1 MGFLYVWKMQLLLC
15 VLILGLV
22 VLPSSAQVGMKSH
35 PQLFPRESLQFGISL
50 LGVPAG
56 TATMDTTPL
65 TLSNGLSAIQFNSR
79 ASSND
84 FISFFFPVNNV
95 VNSTV
100 DAETMLPL
108 HLLFQRR
115 EGKRHEDFDITFD
128 HQSQKVII
136 FKDGQTS
143 TMAIPAYTHDGLS
156 CLYYLRQ
163 MPSLDPGQ
171 SVFVTIHHDKN
182 NYKVE
187 VQVEAI
193 ERIEG
198 PWGEIEAVRLVALMP
213 FSGIFLNEGN
223 IRFWLT
229 NDLRRV
235 PLKMSARVI
244 VGSVEAVLE
253 NWPL

>member
-1 MGFLYVWKMQLLLC
+1 MKKIQPVLLFMGMVCSAMISSGQVWDAEHRR
-15 VLILGLV
+15 
-22 VLPSSAQVGMKSH
+22 PSS
-35 PQLFPRESLQFGISL
+35 ESLQYGISL
-50 LGVPAG
+50 LGIPAG
-56 TATMDTTPL
+56 AATLETVSL
-65 TLSNGLSAIQFNSR
+65 TSSDGLPAIQFISR
-79 ASSND
+79 AISND
-84 FISFFFPVNNV
+84 FISFFFPVNNM

-115 EGKRHEDFDITFD
+115 EGKRHEDFDVTFN
-128 HQSQKVII
+128 HQSQQVTIL
-136 FKDGQTS
+136 KDGQIS
-143 TMAIPAYTHDGLS
+143 TMAISAYTHDGLS

-163 MPSLDPGQ
+163 MPNLDPGQ
-171 SVFVTIHHDKN
+171 SVVVTIHHDKN

-193 ERIEG
+193 EQVEG

-229 NDLRRV
+229 NDVRRV

>member
-1 MGFLYVWKMQLLLC
+1 MQ
-15 VLILGLV
+15 VLVLGLM
-22 VLPSSAQVGMKSH
+22 LLGGSSSAQVGMTANALGLSH
-35 PQLFPRESLQFGISL
+35 EFLRFGISL
-50 LGVPAG
+50 LGIPAG
-56 TATMDTTPL
+56 TATMETSPVM
-65 TLSNGLSAIQFNSR
+65 LSNGHSAIQFNSR
-79 ASSND
+79 ATSND

-100 DAETMLPL
+100 DAQTRLPL

-115 EGKRHEDFDITFD
+115 EGRRHEDFDVTFN
-128 HQSQKVII
+128 HQSKQVTIL
-136 FKDGQTS
+136 KDGQMS
-143 TMAIPAYTHDGLS
+143 TMAIPAFTHDGLS

-163 MPSLDPGQ
+163 IPSLDPGQ

-182 NYKVE
+182 NYEVE

-193 ERIEG
+193 ERVEG

-229 NDLRRV
+229 NDVARV
-235 PLKMSARVI
+235 PLKMSAQVI

>member
-1 MGFLYVWKMQLLLC
+1 MLTNYLPKMQLLLC

-22 VLPSSAQVGMKSH
+22 VMSSAAQIGEKSH
-35 PQLFPRESLQFGISL
+35 PRVPPRESLKFGISL

-65 TLSNGLSAIQFNSR
+65 MLPNGLSAIQFNSR
-79 ASSND
+79 AISNA
-84 FISFFFPVNNV
+84 FISFFFTVNNV

-108 HLLFQRR
+108 HLFFQRR
-115 EGKRHEDFDITFD
+115 EGKRHEDFDITFN
-128 HQSQKVII
+128 HQSQLVTIL
-136 FKDGQTS
+136 KDGQTS
-143 TMAIPAYTHDGLS
+143 TMAIPKYTHDGLS
-156 CLYYLRQ
+156 CLFYLRQ
-163 MPSLDPGQ
+163 MPNLDPGQ

-182 NYKVE
+182 NYEVE
-187 VQVEAI
+187 VQVEAV
-193 ERIEG
+193 EQVEG

-229 NDLRRV
+229 NDVRRV

>member
-1 MGFLYVWKMQLLLC
+1 MLFLVLLGGT
-15 VLILGLV
+15 LI
-22 VLPSSAQVGMKSH
+22 SSAQIWERAQH
-35 PQLFPRESLQFGISL
+35 PGPPSESLKYGISL
-50 LGVPAG
+50 LGIPAG
-56 TATMDTTPL
+56 TATLETTSVI
-65 TLSNGLSAIQFNSR
+65 LSDGLPAIQFNSR
-79 ASSND
+79 AISND

-108 HLLFQRR
+108 HLFFQRR

-128 HQSQKVII
+128 HQSQQVTIL
-136 FKDGQTS
+136 KDGQQS
-143 TMAIPAYTHDGLS
+143 SMSIPAHTNDGLS

-163 MPSLDPGQ
+163 MPNLDPGK
-171 SVFVTIHHDKN
+171 SVFVPIHHDKN
-182 NYKVE
+182 NYEVE
-187 VQVEAI
+187 VQVEGI

-198 PWGEIEAVRLVALMP
+198 PWGEIDAVRFLAVMP
-213 FSGIFLNEGN
+213 FSGIFLNEGH

-229 NDLRRV
+229 NDAHRV